1 MASLKDISVVVEGGT
16 ETRAIRSGEKYV
28 TAQGFTAIKDGQKQS
43 AASAGM
49 VRATGRKPAWIRA
62 QLPVGAGFGAVKD
75 IVHEHRL
82 ATVCEEA
89 KCPNIGECW
98 NAGTATIMLMGAV
111 CTRACRFC
119 SVDTGNPRGW
129 LDEEEPENTAR
140 SVELMKLKYIVLTSV
155 NRDDL
160 PDGGAAHY
168 AAAIRAI
175 KRRTPHVAVE
185 ALTPD
190 FQGVMRDVEVVVD
203 SGLEVFAQNVETVK
217 RLTHPVR
224 DPRASY
230 EQTLAVLGHA
240 KKYKPSVLTKTSLML
255 GLGET
260 DEEIA
265 ETMDDLRAVN
275 VDLLTLGQYLR
286 PTVHHLEVQRFVTPA
301 QFDQYRAWALAKGFR
316 ECVAGPLVRSS
327 YRAEQALAGN
337 NAGISNGA
345 GPGNRDKSMAASA
358 GNSSAVDLSRF
369 PGPAPFEAP
378 AVKYLG
384 RAEYDPTWREMQR
397 ITDTRD
403 ANTPD
408 EIWLLEHPPVF
419 TLGLNADSSHV
430 LAAGDIPVVK
440 IDRGG
445 QVTYHGPGQLVVY
458 PLIDIRRAGFGV
470 RDLVTALERAVITYC
485 ASLGITAE
493 CRKNAPGVY
502 VDGRKIA
509 SVGLRIRRGASYH
522 GLAFNVNMDLEP
534 FQRINPCGYA
544 GLQMT
549 QLADLGH
556 TGASVESV
564 GEAFAP
570 FLTGALEDLRAR
582 KPESLAV

>member
-1 MASLKDISVVVEGGT
+1 LNNLKNIPVVT
-16 ETRAIRSGEKYV
+16 ENRAPRSGEKYV
-28 TAQGFTAIKDGQKQS
+28 TPQGFTAIKDGQKPRS
-43 AASAGM
+43 AEAPSQRVGKPRWITAPLAAG
-49 VRATGRKPAWIRA
+49 TG
-62 QLPVGAGFGAVKD
+62 FNAVKG
-75 IVHEHRL
+75 IVREHRL

-119 SVDTGNPRGW
+119 SVDTGNPRDW
-129 LDEEEPENTAR
+129 LDAEEPENTAR

-175 KRRTPHVAVE
+175 KTRTPQVAVE

-190 FQGVMRDVEVVVD
+190 FQGVMKDVETVMD
-203 SGLEVFAQNVETVK
+203 SGLDVFAQNVETVR

-224 DPRASY
+224 DPRAGY
-230 EQTLAVLGHA
+230 DQTIAVLAHA
-240 KKYKPSVLTKTSLML
+240 KQYKPAVLTKTSLML

-265 ETMDDLRAVN
+265 QCMDDLRAAN

-286 PTVHHLEVQRFVTPA
+286 PTMHHLPVQRFVTPA
-301 QFDQYRAWALAKGFR
+301 EFDQYRQWALAKGFR
-316 ECVAGPLVRSS
+316 ECVSGPLVRSS
-327 YRAEQALAGN
+327 YRAEQAVLGLTPTKEN
-337 NAGISNGA
+337 VPPSLNEEG
-345 GPGNRDKSMAASA
+345 GPS
-358 GNSSAVDLSRF
+358 
-369 PGPAPFEAP
+369 
-378 AVKYLG
+378 VKWLG
-384 RAEYDPTWREMQR
+384 RVDYVPTWREMQR

-403 ANTPD
+403 EHTPD

-419 TLGLNADSSHV
+419 TQGLNGSPSHV
-430 LAAGDIPVVK
+430 LAAGDIPVVQ

-458 PLIDIRRAGFGV
+458 PLIDIRRGGLGV
-470 RDLVTALERAVITYC
+470 RDLVTALERAVIDYC
-485 ASLGITAE
+485 ASLGIAAE

-549 QLADLGH
+549 QLAALGQPRATVEE
-556 TGASVESV
+556 TGR
-564 GEAFAP
+564 AFVP
-570 FLTGALEDLRAR
+570 FLTRALAALG
-582 KPESLAV
+582 KKTPNH